1 MCWMGENH
9 TPTHHRVMYHFAL
22 LDACGGK
29 SRLGLVHLIRVIV
42 WDAKKRYIN
51 TFKVIYVHDMH
62 IFMGINMHPTNI
74 MSSYITNEWMVLH
87 LTHIN

>member
-1 MCWMGENH
+1 
-9 TPTHHRVMYHFAL
+9 MYHFAL
-22 LDACGGK
+22 LDACWGQ

-42 WDAKKRYIN
+42 CDTKKRYII
-51 TFKVIYVHDMH
+51 TFKVIYVHDKLKLMH

-87 LTHIN
+87 LTNIN

>member
-1 MCWMGENH
+1 
-9 TPTHHRVMYHFAL
+9 MYHFAL
-22 LDACGGK
+22 LHAFGGQ

-74 MSSYITNEWMVLH
+74 MSSYITHEWMVLH